1 MGIDGL
7 LRELRERS
15 REEEEEIRREAEEE
29 AERIVEEARR
39 EAEEQR
45 RQALQEAE
53 EELRS
58 DLRAER
64 EREEIDVREQVM
76 GARDELLGR
85 VRSAATELLDAAADS
100 EPYRHQLPSRI
111 REARSC
117 LPESREVVFRCH
129 PALEEPIREALAE
142 MDAEIDAES
151 DSEMNGDVRVEA
163 GDDVGAGFRAT
174 TPGGGLTVDAT
185 LARRLERDWS
195 ELTPAVLEEL
205 TERWAETGDR

>member
-7 LRELRERS
+7 LREMRERS
-15 REEEEEIRREAEEE
+15 REEEKEIRREAEEE

-45 RQALQEAE
+45 RHALQEAE

-76 GARDELLGR
+76 EARDELLGR

-142 MDAEIDAES
+142 MDAES
-151 DSEMNGDVRVEA
+151 DPEMNGDVRVEA
-163 GDDVGAGFRAT
+163 GDDVGVGFRAT

-185 LARRLERDWS
+185 LARRLKRDWS